1 MSLYKSV
8 IVVFCLIFIS
18 SASLLA
24 QDFRKQYEIARDFFD
39 DKSYG
44 LAMEAFKPLIVYDKE
59 NPYVEY
65 ASFFYSLSAYHQ
77 NFTSVAKDMF
87 LQLKQLYPNWN
98 KQQEVNYWLAKIY
111 FEQKQYFQAMQML
124 REYPSLNSDDNVM
137 KMKEHYLMDI
147 EDVETMR
154 MMWEEHPRDKVVGKA
169 LAKAISKQPFLEQDS
184 KLMDS
189 LVNLFGFDREEF
201 AFSLKPVN
209 VYKEKYIVALL
220 FPFLAKTLEATTST
234 KVNQSILDLYQ
245 GMRLANDSL
254 KHQGISLDLRSYDTE
269 RSLEATNSLLM
280 LEELKS
286 ADLLVGP
293 LFQNQM
299 KVVQDYSINNKVN
312 MISPVS
318 NNSDFLGENPFGLL
332 LQPSSET
339 LGMKAA
345 EWIAANVPNKN
356 CMVFYGEA
364 QKDTVM
370 AKSFLNKAK
379 ELELN
384 IVFAEKV
391 SKENSASIFDKL
403 ATPVEY
409 DEFKNPI
416 EFELKIDSIGSVYV
430 ASDDPLIYTKVISG
444 VDTRGDSVIIVG
456 NETWLNNAAANFETY
471 ERLHITMTAPT
482 FTSSN
487 NPNYKSF
494 RKRFTQRH
502 GILPSDYSKIGYEF
516 IWFIGHALKRHG
528 VYFQDGLRE
537 DGFKVGHLF
546 RGYDF
551 SDGRSNQY
559 VPFIHFVGGEVAFLK
574 ELTFN

>member
-1 MSLYKSV
+1 MNFYKNFI
-8 IVVFCLIFIS
+8 IVCCLVVLSNF
-18 SASLLA
+18 SLLA
-24 QDFRKQYEIARDFFD
+24 QDFSKQYKTAREFFD
-39 DKSYG
+39 EKSYG

-77 NFTSVAKDMF
+77 NYTSVAKDMF
-87 LQLKQLYPNWN
+87 LQLKQLYPQWE
-98 KQQEVNYWLAKIY
+98 KQSEVNYWLAIIY
-111 FEQKQYFQAMQML
+111 FEQQQYFQAMQML
-124 REYPSLNSDDNVM
+124 KEYPSLNNDENVL
-137 KMKEHYLMDI
+137 KMKEHYLMNIKDT
-147 EDVETMR
+147 ETMR
-154 MMWEEHPRDKVVGKA
+154 MMWEEHPSDKVVGKA
-169 LAKAISKQPFLEQDS
+169 LAKAISNQPYLDQDTQ
-184 KLMDS
+184 LMDS
-189 LVNLFGFDREEF
+189 LVNMFGFNREAF
-201 AFSLKPVN
+201 ASSLKPVN
-209 VYKEKYIVALL
+209 VYKENYIVALL
-220 FPFLAKTLEATTST
+220 FPFLAKTLEPTTST

-245 GMRLANDSL
+245 GMCLANDSL
-254 KHQGISLDLRSYDTE
+254 KQQGVNLELRSYDTE
-269 RSLEATNSLLM
+269 RSLEATNALLK

-299 KVVQDYSINNKVN
+299 KVVQNYSINNKVN

-332 LQPSSET
+332 LQPSGET
-339 LGMKAA
+339 LGIRAA

-370 AKSFLNKAK
+370 AKSFLSKAH

-384 IVFAEKV
+384 IVWAEKV
-391 SKENSASIFDKL
+391 SKENSASIFNKL
-403 ATPVEY
+403 ASPVEY

-471 ERLHITMTAPT
+471 ERLGITMTAPT
-482 FTSSN
+482 FTSPN
-487 NPNYKSF
+487 NPNYQLF
-494 RKRFTQRH
+494 RKKFTQRY
-502 GILPSDYSKIGYEF
+502 GVLPSDYSKIGYEF
-516 IWFIGHALKRHG
+516 IWYIGHALKKHG

-537 DGFKVGHLF
+537 DGFQSGHLF

-551 SDGRSNQY
+551 SEGRSNQF
-559 VPFIHFVGGEVAFLK
+559 VPFIHFVDGEVAFLT
-574 ELTFN
+574 EVTFN